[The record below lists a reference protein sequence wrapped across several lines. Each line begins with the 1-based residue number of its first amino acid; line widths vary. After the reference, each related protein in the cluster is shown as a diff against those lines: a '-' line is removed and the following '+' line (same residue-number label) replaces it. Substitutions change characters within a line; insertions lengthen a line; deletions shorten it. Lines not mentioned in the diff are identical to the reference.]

1 MPEVDQ
7 MIFTIP
13 NAELW
18 AGREEIHVPTGKVGA
33 AESFRIAPGG
43 TFWIAD
49 TAVFPNRLLQYNAQ
63 GELLQ
68 EISLGDWVVYAH
80 ALSIDQNRVWIL
92 DISVEQPRLVQLSL
106 SGNFLSNVDIPKE
119 IMTQGG
125 MLIGN
130 GAFDL
135 ILGDEGALL
144 LNTING
150 YYEMVDSS
158 GEFVFQPLNQLSHNG
173 YTFQAGHHD
182 EATGKLRDGSLAC
195 DIREIFVG

>member
-1 MPEVDQ
+1 MLDSYTLENLDKLRHLAASITASPAPSVGMPEVDQ

-18 AGREEIHVPTGKVGA
+18 AGREEDSRPDWKGWG

-68 EISLGDWVVYAH
+68 EISLVDWVVYAH

-92 DISVEQPRLVQLSL
+92 DISAEQPRLVQLS
-106 SGNFLSNVDIPKE
+106 SKREFSVQCGYSQRDHDPRWDVDRQRCLRP
-119 IMTQGG
+119 
-125 MLIGN
+125 
-130 GAFDL
+130 DL
-135 ILGDEGALL
+135 G
-144 LNTING
+144 
-150 YYEMVDSS
+150 
-158 GEFVFQPLNQLSHNG
+158 
-173 YTFQAGHHD
+173 
-182 EATGKLRDGSLAC
+182 R
-195 DIREIFVG
+195 